1 MSQPGNRIAK
11 AQLAAAYQNEVLHK
25 GIDLNTLLLNEIDDY
40 LPFDFIKEA
49 EQLRLMPLYELMEKL
64 FNLFQMSCIKQ
75 QDAYLCAFFD
85 AVTEYLQSNS
95 SELSAFITYWEEKLG
110 SKTIPSGEV
119 EGIRILSIH
128 KSKGLEYHTVLLPF
142 CDWKMENETYNH
154 LVWCAPRQ
162 APFSDLDIVP
172 INYSTAMQQS
182 IYREEFLNERLQL
195 WVDNLNLLYVA
206 FTRAKKN
213 LIIYGK
219 AEQKG
224 TVSNC

>member
-1 MSQPGNRIAK
+1 MGYFSLPVNRFFNGK
-11 AQLAAAYQNEVLHK
+11 LGGSYHYVLFNK

-64 FNLFQMSCIKQ
+64 FNLFQMSCIEQ

-119 EGIRILSIH
+119 ERIRILSIH

-142 CDWKMENETYNH
+142 SDWTMEKETYNH
-154 LVWCAPRQ
+154 LEW
-162 APFSDLDIVP
+162 
-172 INYSTAMQQS
+172 
-182 IYREEFLNERLQL
+182 
-195 WVDNLNLLYVA
+195 
-206 FTRAKKN
+206 
-213 LIIYGK
+213 
-219 AEQKG
+219 
-224 TVSNC
+224 